1 MQEFQIQTDDL
12 QKAKTS
18 ICPFETSSISIY
30 ISIYICTKAADIRVP
45 DQMRI
50 QRQNNVMQD
59 KLSGPKKGQTLE
71 IVSAGLH
78 CSLRISRQMLP
89 LLLIFGWKTLVL
101 NATWK
106 HEITVSILLQ
116 QTIATHTDTTK
127 QDQTL
132 HIRCMNYLRGL
143 ERIIRRKMNGD

>member
-12 QKAKTS
+12 QKAQTS

-30 ISIYICTKAADIRVP
+30 ISIYICIKAADIRVP

-50 QRQNNVMQD
+50 QRQNTVMQD
-59 KLSGPKKGQTLE
+59 KLSGPKKSQTLE

-101 NATWK
+101 NAT
-106 HEITVSILLQ
+106 
-116 QTIATHTDTTK
+116 
-127 QDQTL
+127 
-132 HIRCMNYLRGL
+132 
-143 ERIIRRKMNGD
+143 